1 MHHTNE
7 IYEAQKEVVED
18 YMKSCRNIRYNQVT
32 LDTLEFLEHVTD
44 DNIDLYKELMS
55 GNYNIFKD
63 AEYKEVREDNNLY
76 VKDIEIMERN
86 VPIVISL
93 YKYYDCDTI
102 RDIYKYCIDKKQNR
116 INFSKLGRIRKF
128 VSIEQSRRKKRLD
141 FPILR
146 FVKDA
151 QDWADKTMKCTSG
164 EVSQWIKEYAC
175 KYANSVKDVVV
186 EDKAYLEKIYELST
200 NLWKVVVDQSKP
212 KNGIVTIRPFE
223 MLWDTKQDINKMYAN
238 NITNQFFL
246 QELVEDMKDDETT
259 SSIKEVE
266 EYENNLPQMPHTSKY
281 KLEQIESQLK
291 NVVHDGFDYSDY
303 SIKDG
308 TNKRFMEKMEQ
319 NNSLR
324 GSLFGNNDNEDNS
337 YMSNKT
343 LQKDLFGNEI
353 NDCPF

>member
-1 MHHTNE
+1 
-7 IYEAQKEVVED
+7 
-18 YMKSCRNIRYNQVT
+18 
-32 LDTLEFLEHVTD
+32 
-44 DNIDLYKELMS
+44 
-55 GNYNIFKD
+55 
-63 AEYKEVREDNNLY
+63 
-76 VKDIEIMERN
+76 
-86 VPIVISL
+86 
-93 YKYYDCDTI
+93 
-102 RDIYKYCIDKKQNR
+102 
-116 INFSKLGRIRKF
+116 
-128 VSIEQSRRKKRLD
+128 
-141 FPILR
+141 
-146 FVKDA
+146 
-151 QDWADKTMKCTSG
+151 
-164 EVSQWIKEYAC
+164 
-175 KYANSVKDVVV
+175 
-186 EDKAYLEKIYELST
+186 
-200 NLWKVVVDQSKP
+200 
-212 KNGIVTIRPFE
+212 